1 MPGESIAVNLI
12 FHRWGRL
19 AAPAVLV
26 VLAACGS
33 SDTTT
38 PPVGSDNPFENA
50 KVGTDSTLEVMTWNL
65 ETFPINGMITVDLV
79 TKAIAG
85 LDVDIVAI
93 QEIYQ
98 GDGHPGRSSFD
109 AVAAALDG
117 WDGYRS
123 TDDGYMDLGFFYRSG
138 GDLQVISFSDVL
150 TNQYALPRAPLVM
163 QATWRGQPLVV
174 INNHFKCCNDGVDR
188 RRQASLLLEQY
199 VLDTFPDTRV
209 IIVGDLNDELTDP
222 PAENV
227 FANFLADTVHWRFAD
242 LPIAEGEGG
251 RVSYPS
257 WGSHIDHILITDEL
271 FGASEKAEALVEV
284 VPLNTYLSGGM
295 SAYYRDLS
303 DHLPVLLRLTP

>member
-1 MPGESIAVNLI
+1 MAKRLLHNLS
-12 FHRWGRL
+12 RL
-19 AAPAVLV
+19 LAGGLLLG
-26 VLAACGS
+26 LAACGS

-38 PPVGSDNPFENA
+38 PPVVPDNPFA
-50 KVGTDSTLEVMTWNL
+50 AARVGTDTTLEVMTWNL
-65 ETFPINGMITVDLV
+65 ETFPINGSTTVDLV

-85 LDVDIVAI
+85 LDVDIVAV

-109 AVAAALDG
+109 AVAAGLDG
-117 WDGYRS
+117 WDGFRS

-138 GDLQVISFSDVL
+138 GDLVVTSFTDVL
-150 TNQYALPRAPLVM
+150 THEDNALPRAPLVM
-163 QATWRGQPLVV
+163 QATWRGAPIVV
-174 INNHFKCCNDGVDR
+174 INNHYKCCSDGVER

-199 VLDTFPDTRV
+199 VLDTFGDTPV

-227 FANFLADTVHWRFAD
+227 FANFLADTARWRFAD
-242 LPIAEGEGG
+242 LAIAQGAGG
-251 RVSYPS
+251 RVSYPG
-257 WGSHIDHILITDEL
+257 WPSHIDHILITDEL
-271 FGASEKAEALVEV
+271 FAASEKAGALVEV
-284 VPLNTYLSGGM
+284 VPLNTYLGGGM